1 MGDLA
6 GTGEEEEDWQDRCW
20 SPARGGDGDP
30 QSDSSTQIPESKL
43 LLDWLL
49 LLLVVVITVGIL
61 ETSGSLLTRAVACLL
76 PSRGWAPSSSSS
88 TVARPAETDNKQ
100 N

>member
-6 GTGEEEEDWQDRCW
+6 GTGEEEEDWQERW
-20 SPARGGDGDP
+20 ESPARGGDGDP

-49 LLLVVVITVGIL
+49 LLVVVVTVGIL

>member
-6 GTGEEEEDWQDRCW
+6 GTGEEEEDWQERW
-20 SPARGGDGDP
+20 ESPARGGDGDP

-49 LLLVVVITVGIL
+49 LLLGLVTVGIL
-61 ETSGSLLTRAVACLL
+61 ETSGSLLTTAWACLL
-76 PSRGWAPSSSSS
+76 PSRGWAPSSSSW
-88 TVARPAETDNKQ
+88 TVARPAETDNKH